1 MQNNLLFFGVHEVE
15 RNGDTKGLLREVLTN
30 EITLAPGK
38 RVEDLKFNVVHR
50 LGRRRKAYERNN
62 GDHIPRPRSIV
73 AQFERFRDRE
83 IVRNAATT
91 LTDTR
96 ISIREHFQFEIEER
110 RKKLYPAMRKALK
123 GDNKVRMVRDKLY
136 INDALYDE
144 ADEKFANLRQL
155 QNKNET
161 RRNLDNPWNR
171 QHVRPISNNRPS
183 DRKFGQ
189 NNQYGSS
196 KSTSR
201 AYDMDYEEFALT
213 HQISQMLTL
222 QLPIRTKL

>member
-1 MQNNLLFFGVHEVE
+1 M
-15 RNGDTKGLLREVLTN
+15 
-30 EITLAPGK
+30 
-38 RVEDLKFNVVHR
+38 
-50 LGRRRKAYERNN
+50 
-62 GDHIPRPRSIV
+62 

-96 ISIREHFQFEIEER
+96 ISIREHFPFEIEER
-110 RKKLYPAMRKALK
+110 RKKLYPAMGKALK
-123 GDNKVRMVRDKLY
+123 RDSKVRMVRDKIY

-144 ADEKFANLRQL
+144 ADQKVANLRPQ

-161 RRNLDNPWNR
+161 RRNLDSPWNR

-189 NNQYGSS
+189 NTQYDSS
-196 KSTSR
+196 ESTTK
-201 AYDMDYEEFALT
+201 AYDMDSRKFVRAGRVRLNPSNFTNVDFTTPNSYQVIDSTENEETQSQTRNKKKLT
-213 HQISQMLTL
+213 SPFEERENKIVHLVKKPESL
-222 QLPIRTKL
+222 K